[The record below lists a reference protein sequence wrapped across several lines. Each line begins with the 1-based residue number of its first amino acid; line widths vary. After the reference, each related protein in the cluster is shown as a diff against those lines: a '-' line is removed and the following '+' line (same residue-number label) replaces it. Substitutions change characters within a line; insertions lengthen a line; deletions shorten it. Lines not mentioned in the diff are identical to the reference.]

1 MYALIETGG
10 KQYQVEKDQVLSI
23 EKLPY
28 EEGETVTFENV
39 LLVKKDGEVKVG
51 TPYVEG
57 AKVTGK
63 VVKHGRGKKIIVF
76 KYKPKKN
83 YKRKQGHR
91 QPYTQVVIENIEL
104 P

>member
-10 KQYQVEKDQVLSI
+10 KQYRVEKDQVLTI
-23 EKLPY
+23 EKLPN
-28 EEGETVTFENV
+28 EEGETVTFEKV
-39 LLVKKDGEVKVG
+39 LLVSKDDEVKVG
-51 TPYVEG
+51 KPYVEG

-63 VVKHGRGKKIIVF
+63 VLKHGRGKKIIVF

-83 YKRKQGHR
+83 YKRKKGHR
-91 QPYTQVVIENIEL
+91 QPFTQVVIENIEL

>member
-39 LLVKKDGEVKVG
+39 LLVKK
-51 TPYVEG
+51 
-57 AKVTGK
+57 
-63 VVKHGRGKKIIVF
+63 RW
-76 KYKPKKN
+76 
-83 YKRKQGHR
+83 
-91 QPYTQVVIENIEL
+91 
-104 P
+104 

>member
-10 KQYQVEKDQVLSI
+10 KQYQVEKDQVLFI

-28 EEGETVTFENV
+28 EEGESVTFDKV
-39 LLVKKDGEVKVG
+39 LLVKKDDEVRVG

-57 AKVTGK
+57 AKVKGK
-63 VVKHGRGKKIIVF
+63 VIKHGRGKKIIVF

-83 YKRKQGHR
+83 YKRKLGHR
-91 QPYTQVVIENIEL
+91 QPFTQVVIENIEL
-104 P
+104 T